1 MKYYLFI
8 LVAVF
13 LIPTSTHAIQLE
25 NRLPESVWEVEMR
38 LEAYTS
44 L

>member
-13 LIPTSTHAIQLE
+13 LIPTPIHAIEFE
-25 NRLPESVWEVEMR
+25 NRLPESVWEVENAF
-38 LEAYTS
+38 EAYTS